1 MFTKKHAYI
10 SIIFICIFSY
20 CTTCSGDN
28 IENEQSPHYNQF
40 LVGYGSSHPG
50 WGMTTE
56 RVETLDLV
64 FRHAHVFKKKKD
76 RWLKGSREF
85 WVEAPISIL
94 LSDSDDND
102 DHDFGII
109 GLNFLF
115 AWVFPATK
123 GVSPYFI
130 GGGGPVYFLADVDG
144 VGSDLCGNYQF
155 GGGIRFNVFKS
166 QPINLEARYHHI
178 SNLGM
183 AEPNVSLNSTKF
195 LVEFTLPF

>member
-1 MFTKKHAYI
+1 MKSNYIYI
-10 SIIFICIFSY
+10 SIAIISVCLYILPS
-20 CTTCSGDN
+20 CAEN
-28 IENEQSPHYNQF
+28 INSEPKAHYNQ
-40 LVGYGSSHPG
+40 LLIGYGASHPG

-56 RVETLDLV
+56 RVETMDIV
-64 FRHAHVFKKKKD
+64 FRHAHVFNKKKD

-85 WVEAPISIL
+85 WIEAPVSIL

-102 DHDFGII
+102 DHDFGMI

-115 AWVFPATK
+115 AWVFPEIK
-123 GVSPYFI
+123 SVSPYFI

-155 GGGIRFNVFKS
+155 GGGIRFNILDS
-166 QPINLEARYHHI
+166 QPINLEARYHHT

-183 AEPNVSLNSTKF
+183 AEPNISLNSTKF
-195 LVEFTLPF
+195 LVGFTLPF

>member
-1 MFTKKHAYI
+1 MINKNLYI
-10 SIIFICIFSY
+10 KIILTSVLLLHGASY
-20 CTTCSGDN
+20 AKN
-28 IENEQSPHYNQF
+28 INSDQSPHYNQ
-40 LVGYGSSHPG
+40 LLLGYGSSHPG

-56 RVETLDLV
+56 RVETMDIV

-102 DHDFGII
+102 DHDLGII

-115 AWVFPATK
+115 AWIFPETK

-155 GGGIRFNVFKS
+155 GGGLRFNIFKS
-166 QPINLEARYHHI
+166 QPINLEARYHHT

-183 AEPNVSLNSTKF
+183 AEPNISLNSTKF
-195 LVEFTLPF
+195 LVGFTLPF

>member
-1 MFTKKHAYI
+1 MKSGFIYI
-10 SIIFICIFSY
+10 SIVIISVCLYILPSY
-20 CTTCSGDN
+20 AEKINS
-28 IENEQSPHYNQF
+28 EPKPHYNQL
-40 LVGYGSSHPG
+40 LVGYGSSHPD

-56 RVETLDLV
+56 RVETMDIV
-64 FRHAHVFKKKKD
+64 FRHAHVFKQKKE

-85 WVEAPISIL
+85 WVEAPVSIL

-102 DHDFGII
+102 DHDFGMV

-115 AWVFPATK
+115 AWVFPEIK
-123 GVSPYFI
+123 SVSPYFI

-155 GGGIRFNVFKS
+155 GGGIRFNMFKS

-183 AEPNVSLNSTKF
+183 AEPNISLNSTKF
-195 LVEFTLPF
+195 LVGFTLPF